1 MSKQTKRFRNLGQ
14 PDELF
19 GHPCKFNVSN
29 DRIEVTFNR
38 IKVSD
43 VPFKESIFS
52 YNNKNWIIILSDDS
66 GGKLN
71 IGTNEQDYLNYK
83 VIAMDKDS
91 YESHGFSLDKIAES

>member
-1 MSKQTKRFRNLGQ
+1 MPKQPKPYRNLGQ

-43 VPFKESIFS
+43 VPSIKSIFS
-52 YNNKNWIIILSDDS
+52 YNNKDWIIVDSDDS

-71 IGTNEQDYLNYK
+71 IGINEPHYLTYK
-83 VIAMDKDS
+83 AIAMDKDS
-91 YESHGFSLDKIAES
+91 YVSHGFSLDKIAEL